1 MGHQALRRGVF
12 ESSRETPTA
21 APRHDAIEAIY
32 GASVARFLPAKRR
45 SGCNLF
51 SELLM
56 FMQNKTA
63 FAPITAV
70 SGTAA
75 DGLNAVAAMTT
86 KYDSTVK
93 ITSNPNVQRT

>member
-1 MGHQALRRGVF
+1 
-12 ESSRETPTA
+12 
-21 APRHDAIEAIY
+21 
-32 GASVARFLPAKRR
+32 
-45 SGCNLF
+45 
-51 SELLM
+51 M